1 LTFAAA
7 SSFVLPWLAAREVDL
22 AVRTWRDDPAD
33 AFVRLERARKLNV
46 LSERPDLVAGAIA
59 ARTGD
64 LERMRAAYERALE
77 RSPRNWYAH
86 LELAILDANSGARD
100 VALARLDEAQAL
112 NPLEPTIDEVRR
124 LVAGGERVSLEVIRR
139 TFVQRVQA
147 ITN

>member
-1 LTFAAA
+1 
-7 SSFVLPWLAAREVDL
+7 
-22 AVRTWRDDPAD
+22 
-33 AFVRLERARKLNV
+33 

-64 LERMRAAYERALE
+64 LERMRASYGRALE

-86 LELAILDANSGARD
+86 LELAILDANSGVRD

-139 TFVQRVQA
+139 TFVQRVEA